1 MSFGGRL
8 YNIPAKSYAKLA
20 TGLDQGIFSQK
31 NFGFISGMPQFCGLD

>member
-20 TGLDQGIFSQK
+20 TGLNGGIFFQK
-31 NFGFISGMPQFCGLD
+31 NFGFTDGMPQFCGLD